1 MFHILCSVGLSV
13 VLPLFAS
20 VGYNNVKYDSIIL
33 RSMEIVNATFSLDE
47 ESMKILQDRANRE
60 FEGNKSLALRKI
72 LKESRVVMKEKGP

>member
-13 VLPLFAS
+13 VLPLLAS
-20 VGYNNVKYDSIIL
+20 VGYNSVKYDSIIL